1 MDRCKPA
8 FLLDTE
14 TFQDPLAEPE
24 IEVDDGPEGALAA
37 EFEQIAAALD
47 NPEDVP
53 LDADGHFI
61 LDNIPNPND
70 NPDPA
75 TIEAEGD
82 EDPEIAFNFDTPI
95 DLDEEIFAPRR
106 SKRLSPK
113 DTDCDIQIEQNNE
126 LDQDNDTH
134 ACVLVDRQPNLHY
147 PLPNCKVVLDR
158 IDQ

>member
-14 TFQDPLAEPE
+14 TFQDPLVEPE

-61 LDNIPNPND
+61 LDNIPNAND

-82 EDPEIAFNFDTPI
+82 EDPEIAFNFDAPI
-95 DLDEEIFAPRR
+95 NLDEEIFAPRR
-106 SKRLSPK
+106 SKRLSRK
-113 DTDCDIQIEQNNE
+113 DIDHDIQIDQNDE

-134 ACVLVDRQPNLHY
+134 ACVLVDRQPNLHL
-147 PLPNCKVVLDR
+147 PLPNCKVMLDR